1 MIMDLKKIEEILKE
15 ALSLSFVNVQGDGS
29 HFQVLAV
36 GDCFDGATRIKRQK
50 MIYGPLQERI
60 SSGEMHA
67 LTIKTFTEEQWR
79 KDKKLLFPDL
89 A

>member
-1 MIMDLKKIEEILKE
+1 MDLQEIEGILQE
-15 ALSLSFVNVQGDGS
+15 ALTLSFVKVQGDGS
-29 HFQVLAV
+29 HFQVIAV
-36 GDCFDGATRIKRQK
+36 GDCFEGATRIKRQK
-50 MIYGPLQERI
+50 MIYAPLQERI

-67 LTIKTFTEEQWR
+67 LTIKTFTEEQWQ

>member
-1 MIMDLKKIEEILKE
+1 MELQEIENILKD

-29 HFQVLAV
+29 HFNVIAV
-36 GDCFDGATRIKRQK
+36 GDCFDNVSRVKRQK
-50 MIYGPLQERI
+50 MVHAPLQEQI
-60 SSGEMHA
+60 ASGAMHA
-67 LTIKTFTEEQWR
+67 LNIKTFTEAQWQ

>member
-1 MIMDLKKIEEILKE
+1 MELQEIESVLRE

-29 HFQVLAV
+29 HFQVIAV

-50 MIYGPLQERI
+50 MIYGPLQEHI

-67 LTIKTFTEEQWR
+67 LTIKTFTEEQWQQ
-79 KDKKLLFPDL
+79 DKKLLFPNL
-89 A
+89 V

>member
-1 MIMDLKKIEEILKE
+1 MELQEIESVLRE

-29 HFQVLAV
+29 HFQVIAV

-50 MIYGPLQERI
+50 MIYGPLQEHI

-67 LTIKTFTEEQWR
+67 LTIKTFTEEQWQ
-79 KDKKLLFPDL
+79 KDKKLLFPNL
-89 A
+89 V